1 MLAETRKQASP
12 ACCRWEWGQVR
23 LSGEPPTTSSS
34 NKIFNTCNPAVSLLG
49 KQLERFSPEQRGA
62 VCTLSA
68 ALPVGVGVGAGT
80 VVGGRAGCTLHKM
93 ETCKHGRRATEMPD
107 RRRAS
112 AHGSVLKLKLHTPP
126 DVLEDTPCITRAH
139 AHGDIN
145 KLHWCSC
152 LWREGYRAGE
162 RGLDGKAGKATERCL
177 PRTLTGQQC
186 FMNSG
191 P

>member
-1 MLAETRKQASP
+1 MYTSQNGDVQTRAQSDTNARQKEGLST
-12 ACCRWEWGQVR
+12 R
-23 LSGEPPTTSSS
+23 LCIEIKITPP
-34 NKIFNTCNPAVSLLG
+34 
-49 KQLERFSPEQRGA
+49 
-62 VCTLSA
+62 
-68 ALPVGVGVGAGT
+68 
-80 VVGGRAGCTLHKM
+80 
-93 ETCKHGRRATEMPD
+93 
-107 RRRAS
+107 
-112 AHGSVLKLKLHTPP
+112 PP

-191 P
+191 PVI